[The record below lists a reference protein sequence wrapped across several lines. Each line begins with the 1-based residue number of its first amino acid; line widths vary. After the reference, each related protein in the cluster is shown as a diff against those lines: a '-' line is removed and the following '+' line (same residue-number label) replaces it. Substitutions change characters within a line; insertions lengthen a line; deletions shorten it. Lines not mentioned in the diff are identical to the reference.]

1 MESQAVDDSSEWVR
15 IGTAAERAGMSVKTV
30 RFYSDEG
37 LIPIAGRTKGGYRLY
52 HQHVVEEL
60 HLIQNLRGLGLPLV
74 TIGSYLA
81 AKREGACH
89 CEQLKQSMREQQQ
102 AIHQKIAA
110 LQSLQQELS
119 ETMEGWVN
127 CGGRLDAKLM

>member
-1 MESQAVDDSSEWVR
+1 MDDSSELIR
-15 IGTAAERAGMSVKTV
+15 IGAAAQRAGMSVKTV

-37 LIPIAGRTKGGYRLY
+37 LIPIAERTQGGYRLY
-52 HQHVVEEL
+52 HQQVVEEL
-60 HLIQNLRGLGLPLV
+60 HLIQNLRGLGLPLS

-102 AIHQKIAA
+102 AIHQKVVA
-110 LQSLQQELS
+110 LQKLQQELS

-127 CGGRLDAKLM
+127 CGGRLDAKLV

>member
-1 MESQAVDDSSEWVR
+1 MDDSSDWIR
-15 IGTAAERAGMSVKTV
+15 IGTAAQRAGMSVKTI

-52 HQHVVEEL
+52 HQQVVEEL
-60 HLIQNLRGLGLPLV
+60 HLIQNLRGLGLALS
-74 TIGSYLA
+74 TIRSYLA

-110 LQSLQQELS
+110 LQNLQQELS
-119 ETMEGWVN
+119 ETMAGWVN

>member
-1 MESQAVDDSSEWVR
+1 MDGSSAWIR
-15 IGTAAERAGMSVKTV
+15 IGTAKRAGMSVKTV

-37 LIPIAGRTKGGYRLY
+37 LIPTAGRTQGGYRLY

-60 HLIQNLRGLGLPLV
+60 HLIQNLRGLGLPLG
-74 TIGSYLA
+74 TIGNYLA

-89 CEQLKQSMREQQQ
+89 CEELKQSMREQQQ

-110 LQSLQQELS
+110 LQKLQQELS
-119 ETMEGWVN
+119 ETMDGWVN

>member
-1 MESQAVDDSSEWVR
+1 MDDSSELIR
-15 IGTAAERAGMSVKTV
+15 IGAAAKRAGMSVKTV

-37 LIPIAGRTKGGYRLY
+37 LIPIAERTQGGYRLY

-60 HLIQNLRGLGLPLV
+60 HLIQNLRGLGLPLS

-102 AIHQKIAA
+102 AIHQKVVA
-110 LQSLQQELS
+110 LQNLQQELS

-127 CGGRLDAKLM
+127 CGGRLDAKLV

>member
-1 MESQAVDDSSEWVR
+1 MVDDSSEWIR
-15 IGTAAERAGMSVKTV
+15 IGAAAEQAGMSVKTI

-37 LIPIAGRTKGGYRLY
+37 LIPIAGRTQGGYRLY
-52 HQHVVEEL
+52 HQQVVEEL
-60 HLIQNLRGLGLPLV
+60 HLIQNLRGLGLALS
-74 TIGSYLA
+74 TIRSYLA

-110 LQSLQQELS
+110 LQKLQQALG

>member
-1 MESQAVDDSSEWVR
+1 MDDSSEWIR
-15 IGTAAERAGMSVKTV
+15 IGAAAQRAGMSVKTV
-30 RFYSDEG
+30 RYYSDEG
-37 LIPIAGRTKGGYRLY
+37 LIPIAGRTQGGYRLY
-52 HQHVVEEL
+52 LQQVVEEL
-60 HLIQNLRGLGLPLV
+60 HLIQNLRGLGLPLG
-74 TIGSYLA
+74 TIRSYLA

-102 AIHQKIAA
+102 AIHQKVAA
-110 LQSLQQELS
+110 LQKLQQELS

>member
-1 MESQAVDDSSEWVR
+1 MDDSSEWIR
-15 IGTAAERAGMSVKTV
+15 IGAAAQQAGMSVKTV

-52 HQHVVEEL
+52 HQQVVEEL

-74 TIGSYLA
+74 TIGRYLA

-102 AIHQKIAA
+102 AIHQKIEA
-110 LQSLQQELS
+110 LQNLQQELH
-119 ETMEGWVN
+119 ETMQGWVN
-127 CGGRLDAKLM
+127 CGGRLDAKLV

>member
-1 MESQAVDDSSEWVR
+1 MDDSNEWIR
-15 IGTAAERAGMSVKTV
+15 IGAAAQQAGMSVKTI

-37 LIPIAGRTKGGYRLY
+37 LIPIAGRTQGGYRLY
-52 HQHVVEEL
+52 HQQVVEEL
-60 HLIQNLRGLGLPLV
+60 HLIQNLRGLGLALS
-74 TIGSYLA
+74 TIRSYLA

-110 LQSLQQELS
+110 LQDLQQELS
-119 ETMEGWVN
+119 ETMQGWVN
-127 CGGRLDAKLM
+127 CGGRSGAKLM

>member
-1 MESQAVDDSSEWVR
+1 MDGSSAWIR
-15 IGTAAERAGMSVKTV
+15 IGAAAKRAGMSVKTV

-37 LIPIAGRTKGGYRLY
+37 LIPTAGRTQGGYRLY

-60 HLIQNLRGLGLPLV
+60 HLIQNLRGLGLPLG
-74 TIGSYLA
+74 TIRSYLA

-89 CEQLKQSMREQQQ
+89 CEQLKQSMREQKQ
-102 AIHQKIAA
+102 AIHQKIAV
-110 LQSLQQELS
+110 LQNLQQELS
-119 ETMEGWVN
+119 ETMESWVN

>member
-1 MESQAVDDSSEWVR
+1 MDDSSELIR
-15 IGTAAERAGMSVKTV
+15 IGAAAKRAGMSVKTV

-37 LIPIAGRTKGGYRLY
+37 LIPIAERTQGGYRLY

-60 HLIQNLRGLGLPLV
+60 HLIQNLRGLGLPLS

-102 AIHQKIAA
+102 AIHQKVVA
-110 LQSLQQELS
+110 LQKLQQELS

-127 CGGRLDAKLM
+127 CGGRLDAKLV

>member
-1 MESQAVDDSSEWVR
+1 MDASSELIR
-15 IGTAAERAGMSVKTV
+15 IGAAAKRAGMSVKTV

-37 LIPIAGRTKGGYRLY
+37 LIPIAERTQGGYRLY
-52 HQHVVEEL
+52 HQQVVEEL
-60 HLIQNLRGLGLPLV
+60 HLIQNLRGLGLPLS

-102 AIHQKIAA
+102 AIHQKVVA
-110 LQSLQQELS
+110 LQKLQQELS

-127 CGGRLDAKLM
+127 CGGRLDAKLV

>member
-1 MESQAVDDSSEWVR
+1 MESQAVDDSSKLIR
-15 IGTAAERAGMSVKTV
+15 IGAAAKRAGMSVKTV

-37 LIPIAGRTKGGYRLY
+37 LIPIAERTQGGYRLY
-52 HQHVVEEL
+52 HQQVVEEL
-60 HLIQNLRGLGLPLV
+60 HLIQNLRGLGLPLS

>member
-1 MESQAVDDSSEWVR
+1 MDPHWRCSSAGWNERQNGSLLQRRGANSDSW
-15 IGTAAERAGMSVKTV
+15 
-30 RFYSDEG
+30 
-37 LIPIAGRTKGGYRLY
+37 PNQGGYRLY
-52 HQHVVEEL
+52 HQQVVEEL
-60 HLIQNLRGLGLPLV
+60 HLIQNLRGLGLPLS

-81 AKREGACH
+81 AKRQGACH

-110 LQSLQQELS
+110 LQNLQQELS